1 MLKLLGAIGKYL
13 RSAGRNSLLKRSFR
27 AVFRINEVKT
37 HANIS
42 GNPIRH
48 LVDDGA
54 VRKVDLLGE
63 QRYCA
68 VDLVSMLA
76 GAEHAEEAWNAI
88 KRSEHFGK
96 SRLVE
101 AQFGDQW
108 VSMLTMVEVM
118 RLIQSLQS
126 PKAQRLRG
134 WLANV
139 GARHVAED
147 DDPELAV
154 QRMRQSYAAA
164 GRPRAWID
172 QRLRSVSARLDLV
185 REWNKRGIHDSE
197 QYRALTNAMTEAIFG
212 VNVNTF
218 RRNRRV
224 RQNLRDYLT
233 DMELSLISLAETVAA
248 NLHRSRNSLG
258 MDQLVR
264 DVEEAGRIASETRR
278 GIDEVAAE
286 VRPAEKSV
294 GVRQDVA

>member
-1 MLKLLGAIGKYL
+1 MQQDHSGRVSSQVQVALCVLALL
-13 RSAGRNSLLKRSFR
+13 
-27 AVFRINEVKT
+27 
-37 HANIS
+37 
-42 GNPIRH
+42 
-48 LVDDGA
+48 
-54 VRKVDLLGE
+54 
-63 QRYCA
+63 
-68 VDLVSMLA
+68 
-76 GAEHAEEAWNAI
+76 
-88 KRSEHFGK
+88 
-96 SRLVE
+96 

-108 VSMLTMVEVM
+108 VSMLTLAEVM

-139 GARHVAED
+139 GAQQVAED
-147 DDPELAV
+147 EDPELAV

-172 QRLRSVSARLDLV
+172 QRLRSVSARLELV

-197 QYRALTNAMTEAIFG
+197 EYRALTNAMTEAIFG

-248 NLHRSRNSLG
+248 NLHRSRSSVG
-258 MDQLVR
+258 MDQLMR
-264 DVEEAGRIASETRR
+264 DVREAGRIASETRR
-278 GIDEVAAE
+278 RIDEVAAGM
-286 VRPAEKSV
+286 RPAGERAEA
-294 GVRQDVA
+294 RQEVA